1 MPTLTATGPFP
12 PMKPPRRFGVRTI
25 ATLLGIRFAYRFGSR
40 LAPVRTVAH
49 AARTFQTP
57 LPSSR
62 VRAAYAATTMSARR
76 ETVQLGGESIET
88 YVWGDP
94 ATQPYILL
102 AHGWSSLGLRWESW
116 APQLL
121 AKGWAAVSFD
131 QPGHGHSGGDLC
143 TLPDFVR
150 TLAAVGRHYGDA
162 YGVVAHS
169 LGGAAATLALEDGWT
184 AKRVV
189 LIAPAA
195 DPQGATRR
203 FSRFVRLA
211 EHLRPSLHAA
221 LTERTGILIDDLHI
235 EHHAP
240 KRTQPVLIVHD
251 FFDRDVPVEEGELY
265 ARLWPDATL
274 LKTRRL
280 GHRRIVDDES
290 VMTAAIA
297 FLDGVE
303 LR

>member
-1 MPTLTATGPFP
+1 
-12 PMKPPRRFGVRTI
+12 MKPPRRFGARTI
-25 ATLLGIRFAYRFGSR
+25 ATLLGIRFAYRFGSH

-49 AARTFQTP
+49 AARLFQTP

-62 VRAAYAATTMSARR
+62 ERAVFAATTMTARH
-76 ETVQLGGESIET
+76 ETVQVDGAPIAT

-102 AHGWSSLGLRWESW
+102 AHGWSSMGLRWETW

-131 QPGHGHSGGDLC
+131 QPGHGRSDGDLC

-150 TLAAVGRHYGDA
+150 TLAAIGRHYGDA
-162 YGVVAHS
+162 EGVVAHS

-184 AKRVV
+184 AKRVE

-203 FSRFVRLA
+203 FARFVRLG
-211 EHLRPSLHAA
+211 EHLRPSLHAV
-221 LTERTGILIDDLHI
+221 LTQRTGILIDDLHI

-240 KRTQPVLIVHD
+240 KRTQPALIVHD
-251 FFDRDVPVEEGELY
+251 VSDRDVPVAEGELY
-265 ARLWPDATL
+265 ARLWPGATL
-274 LKTRRL
+274 LTTRRL

-303 LR
+303 MR